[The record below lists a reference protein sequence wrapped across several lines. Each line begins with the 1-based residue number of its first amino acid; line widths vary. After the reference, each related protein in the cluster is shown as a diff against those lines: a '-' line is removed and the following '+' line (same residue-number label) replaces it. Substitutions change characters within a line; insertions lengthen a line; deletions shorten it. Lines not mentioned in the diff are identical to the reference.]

1 MHKLIWLVV
10 ALFLY
15 SGIARSE
22 TQKRNLIVDDV
33 LAIKDVYD
41 PQVSP
46 DGKWIAF
53 VVDVYNKRADEWNA
67 DIFMVPFGGGEAIRL
82 SASEKEDNTPRWSPD
97 NKWLAFKSKRGK
109 KKQIYLLNRNGGD
122 AIQLTDIRQGVE
134 DFSWSPDGKNLAL
147 VIKDA
152 DPDENYEEEE
162 DDAKDKTERPIVI
175 TRLQFLYDEYGFL
188 KELYKHI
195 YTIDI
200 ETKAMKQI
208 TSGPNDDAGPVWSS
222 YTSTPQWSPDGKQIL
237 FVSNRTTNPD
247 SNRNLDLF
255 VIPAE
260 GGEPK
265 QLTTNRGTD
274 ENPVW
279 SPDGK
284 QIAYQT
290 VVKPEMLWYEM
301 KKMAIIPAAGG
312 DPKFL
317 TKELDRNTW
326 QYSFSAD
333 SKQIY
338 FVLED
343 HGTQTLASIST
354 SGSEI
359 NRDLTGQKAVADY
372 SIGPQGIA
380 LLAGRHDL
388 PNEVFTFTNARTQQ
402 VSKINASALAN
413 VRLGTTARV
422 EFKSKDGTHVEGFV
436 TKPPDFD
443 GSKNYPLIL
452 WIHGG
457 PTAQYFEEFEFRSQ
471 IFAAKGYVV
480 LRVNPRGSTGYGEAF
495 CKAIFAEWGNVDYDD
510 VMAGVDHLIKLGYI
524 DENRMGVGGW
534 SYGGML
540 TDHVITKTT
549 RFQAAISG
557 ASELNY
563 LMDYGADHYQNEWE
577 VELGLPWEKPEAYT
591 RISPFFKIKNVTTPT
606 LVVCGKEDVNVP
618 LVNSE
623 QLYQALK
630 RLGVDTMLIVYP
642 GEPHTFYTPSYH
654 KDRYERYLAWYGH
667 YLKGEPDK
675 APKRSAQKP

>member
-1 MHKLIWLVV
+1 MVKLTWIVL
-10 ALFLY
+10 ALFL
-15 SGIARSE
+15 SGGIAAGES
-22 TQKRNLIVDDV
+22 QKRNLIVDDV
-33 LAIKDVYD
+33 FAIQDVYD

-53 VVDVYNKRADEWNA
+53 VVDVYDKKADEWNS
-67 DIFMVPFGGGEAIRL
+67 DIFMVPFGGGDAIRL
-82 SASEKEDNTPRWSPD
+82 TSSDKDDTSPRWSPD

-109 KKQIYLLNRNGGD
+109 SKQVYLLNRNGGD
-122 AIQLTDIRQGVE
+122 AIRLTDVKQGVE
-134 DFSWSPDGKNLAL
+134 DFSWSPDSKKLAL
-147 VIKDA
+147 VITDA
-152 DPDENYEEEE
+152 DPDENYDEEE
-162 DDAKDKTERPIVI
+162 AKNKTEKPIVI

-195 YTIDI
+195 FAFDI
-200 ETKAMKQI
+200 ESKAMKQI
-208 TSGPNDDAGPVWSS
+208 TSGQNDDAGPVWSS
-222 YTSTPQWSPDGKQIL
+222 YDSTPQWSPDGKQIL
-237 FVSNRTTNPD
+237 FAGNRSKDPD

-255 VIPAE
+255 VVSAE

-265 QLTTNRGTD
+265 QLTTNPGTD
-274 ENPVW
+274 ENPAW

-284 QIAYQT
+284 YIAYQT

-301 KKMAIIPAAGG
+301 NRLAIIPANGG

-326 QYSFSAD
+326 QYSFSTD
-333 SKQIY
+333 SKRIY
-338 FVLED
+338 FILED
-343 HGTQTLASIST
+343 HGMQTLASISIA
-354 SGSEI
+354 GMDI
-359 NRDLTGQKAVADY
+359 NKDLTGEKAVSDY

-380 LLAGRHDL
+380 LLSGHHDL
-388 PNEVFTFTNARTQQ
+388 PNEVFTFANGKTQQ
-402 VSKINASALAN
+402 ASRINAAAMAQL
-413 VRLGTTARV
+413 RLGTTERV
-422 EFKSKDGTHVEGFV
+422 EFSSKDGTHVEGFV

-443 GSKNYPLIL
+443 ALKKYPLIL

-457 PTAQYFEEFEFRSQ
+457 PTSQYFEEFEFRSQ
-471 IFAAKGYVV
+471 LFAANGYVV
-480 LRVNPRGSTGYGEAF
+480 LRVNPRGSTGYGESF
-495 CKAIFAEWGNVDYDD
+495 CKAIFADWGNVDYED
-510 VMAGVDHLIKLGYI
+510 VMAGVDHLIKLGYV

-540 TDHVITKTT
+540 TDHVITKTQ
-549 RFQAAISG
+549 RFHAAISG

-563 LMDYGADHYQNEWE
+563 LMDYGVDHYQNEWE
-577 VELGLPWEKPEAYT
+577 VELGLPWDKPDAYT
-591 RISPFFKIKNVTTPT
+591 KISPFFKIKNVTTPT
-606 LVVCGKEDVNVP
+606 LILCGKEDVNVP

-642 GEPHTFYTPSYH
+642 GEFHGLSTPSYH

-675 APKRSAQKP
+675 VPKRVTEKQ